1 MSASSSVSIMK
12 LTLTTVLFS
21 VFLSTAMSSSL
32 RFRILNTES
41 VVDSTKFNCTGLP
54 NKCECPYPCLE
65 QVKNENYCIAK
76 KCYTFDNNLG
86 QCKKAGH
93 DHVAP
98 LVLQAIPFTA
108 VFGSGFGNIG
118 RWDLFGMYMG
128 ILFGGCCL
136 ILMGSACC
144 LCCCKE
150 KETDDEYSLMN
161 DKESFIKCFGNCGA
175 CIWAI
180 AILVFYILGIVWTAT
195 EGRVLDAN
203 GCPLIF

>member
-1 MSASSSVSIMK
+1 MLTQIIYWSLFVIVWSSFVNGDSIRGLK
-12 LTLTTVLFS
+12 EVREFKPIPCNPGTNG
-21 VFLSTAMSSSL
+21 SSCVCPDVIKSDFTGCL
-32 RFRILNTES
+32 KYEES
-41 VVDSTKFNCTGLP
+41 IDGCHPINCWKW
-54 NKCECPYPCLE
+54 NE
-65 QVKNENYCIAK
+65 VKN
-76 KCYTFDNNLG
+76 
-86 QCKKAGH
+86 QCEEDGKPFLPAMILQGI
-93 DHVAP
+93 P
-98 LVLQAIPFTA
+98 LTG

-180 AILVFYILGIVWTAT
+180 VILVFYILGIVWTAT
-195 EGRVLDAN
+195 EGGVLDAN

>member
-1 MSASSSVSIMK
+1 MSAYSSVSIMK

-32 RFRILNTES
+32 RFRVLNTES
-41 VVDSTKFNCTGLP
+41 GVDSTKFNCTGLP
-54 NKCECPYPCLE
+54 NKCDCPYPCLE

-128 ILFGGCCL
+128 ILFGGCCS
-136 ILMGSACC
+136 IIMMGFCC
-144 LCCCKE
+144 LCCCNK
-150 KETDDEYSLMN
+150 KDDEMEIAN
-161 DKESFIKCFGNCGA
+161 DKEAYMKCAANCGG
-175 CIWAI
+175 CIWGI
-180 AILVFYILGIVWTAT
+180 VVLVFYILGIVWTAT
-195 EGRVLDAN
+195 EGGVLDAD

>member
-32 RFRILNTES
+32 RFRILNVES

-76 KCYTFDNNLG
+76 KCYTFDNDLG
-86 QCKKAGH
+86 ECKKSGH
-93 DHVAP
+93 NHIGP
-98 LVLQAIPFTA
+98 LVLQAIPFTG

-128 ILFGGCCL
+128 ILFGGCCFIL
-136 ILMGSACC
+136 IASACC
-144 LCCCKE
+144 LCCCNKSSE
-150 KETDDEYSLMN
+150 EAEPLD
-161 DKESFIKCFGNCGA
+161 DKEAFMKCATSCGG
-175 CIWAI
+175 CIWGI
-180 AILVFYILGIVWTAT
+180 VILVFYILGIVWTAT
-195 EGRVLDAN
+195 EGGVLDAD
-203 GCPLIF
+203 GCPLVF

>member
-1 MSASSSVSIMK
+1 MSACSSSSIMK

-54 NKCECPYPCLE
+54 NKCKCPYPCLE

-86 QCKKAGH
+86 QCKKSGH

-128 ILFGGCCL
+128 ILFGGCCFL
-136 ILMGSACC
+136 IMSAMCC
-144 LCCCKE
+144 LCCCNKN
-150 KETDDEYSLMN
+150 DDEMEIAN
-161 DKESFIKCFGNCGA
+161 DKESYMKCATSCGG

-180 AILVFYILGIVWTAT
+180 VILIFYILGIVWTAT
-195 EGRVLDAN
+195 EGGVLDAN

>member
-1 MSASSSVSIMK
+1 MSAYSSVSIMK

-32 RFRILNTES
+32 RFRVLNTES

-54 NKCECPYPCLE
+54 NKCDCPYPCLE

-128 ILFGGCCL
+128 ILFGGCCSL
-136 ILMGSACC
+136 IMSAMCC
-144 LCCCKE
+144 LCCCNKN
-150 KETDDEYSLMN
+150 DDDLEAAN
-161 DKESFIKCFGNCGA
+161 DKESYMKCATSCGG
-175 CIWAI
+175 CIWGI
-180 AILVFYILGIVWTAT
+180 VVLVFYILGIVWTAT
-195 EGRVLDAN
+195 EGGVLDAD

>member
-1 MSASSSVSIMK
+1 MSAYSSVSIMK
-12 LTLTTVLFS
+12 LTLATVLFS

-54 NKCECPYPCLE
+54 NRCDCPYPCLE

-76 KCYTFDNNLG
+76 KCYTFDNDLG
-86 QCKKAGH
+86 ECKEKGYNH
-93 DHVAP
+93 IGP
-98 LVLQAIPFTA
+98 LVLQAIPFTG
-108 VFGSGFGNIG
+108 VFGSGFGNMG

-128 ILFGGCCL
+128 IFFGGCCFIIMSSL
-136 ILMGSACC
+136 FC
-144 LCCCKE
+144 LCCCNKSSE
-150 KETDDEYSLMN
+150 EAEPLD
-161 DKESFIKCFGNCGA
+161 DKEAFMKCATSCGT

-180 AILVFYILGIVWTAT
+180 VILVFYILGIVWTAT
-195 EGRVLDAN
+195 EGGVLDAD

>member
-1 MSASSSVSIMK
+1 MSAYSSTSIMK
-12 LTLTTVLFS
+12 LTLATVLLS

-54 NKCECPYPCLE
+54 NKCKCPYPCLE

-86 QCKKAGH
+86 QCKKSGH

-128 ILFGGCCL
+128 ILFGGCCFL
-136 ILMGSACC
+136 IMSAMCC
-144 LCCCKE
+144 LCCCNKN
-150 KETDDEYSLMN
+150 DDDLEAAN
-161 DKESFIKCFGNCGA
+161 DKESYMKCATSCGG

-180 AILVFYILGIVWTAT
+180 VILVFYILGIVWTAT
-195 EGRVLDAN
+195 EGGVLDAN

>member
-1 MSASSSVSIMK
+1 MSAYSSTSIMK
-12 LTLTTVLFS
+12 LTLATVLLS

-54 NKCECPYPCLE
+54 NKCKCPYPCLE

-76 KCYTFDNNLG
+76 KCYTFDNDLG
-86 QCKKAGH
+86 ECKKTGH
-93 DHVAP
+93 NHVGP
-98 LVLQAIPFTA
+98 LVLQAIPFTG

-128 ILFGGCCL
+128 IFFGGCCF
-136 ILMGSACC
+136 IIMSAMCC
-144 LCCCKE
+144 LCCCNKN
-150 KETDDEYSLMN
+150 DDDLEAAN
-161 DKESFIKCFGNCGA
+161 DKESYMKCATSCGG
-175 CIWAI
+175 CIWGI
-180 AILVFYILGIVWTAT
+180 VVLVFYILGIVWTAT
-195 EGRVLDAN
+195 EGGVLDAD

>member
-1 MSASSSVSIMK
+1 MMYKSTSPTMK
-12 LTLTTVLFS
+12 LTLTIVLLS
-21 VFLSTAMSSSL
+21 VFLSTAMSSS
-32 RFRILNTES
+32 FRILNTKS
-41 VVDSTKFNCTGLP
+41 AVAVDSPKFNCTGLP
-54 NKCECPYPCLE
+54 TKCECPYPCLE

>member
-1 MSASSSVSIMK
+1 MSACSSSSIMK

-54 NKCECPYPCLE
+54 NKCKCPYPCLE

-86 QCKKAGH
+86 QCKKSGH

-128 ILFGGCCL
+128 ILFGGCCFL
-136 ILMGSACC
+136 IMSAMCC
-144 LCCCKE
+144 LCCCNKN
-150 KETDDEYSLMN
+150 DDDLEAAN
-161 DKESFIKCFGNCGA
+161 DKESYMKCATSCGG
-175 CIWAI
+175 CIWGI
-180 AILVFYILGIVWTAT
+180 VVLVFYILGIVWTAT
-195 EGRVLDAN
+195 EGGVLDAN

>member
-1 MSASSSVSIMK
+1 MK

-21 VFLSTAMSSSL
+21 VFLSTAMSSS
-32 RFRILNTES
+32 FRILNTKF
-41 VVDSTKFNCTGLP
+41 VVDSPKFNCTGLP
-54 NKCECPYPCLE
+54 TKCECPYPCLE

-76 KCYTFDNNLG
+76 KCYKFDNDLG

-144 LCCCKE
+144 LCCCSAKE
-150 KETDDEYSLMN
+150 SDDEYSLMN
-161 DKESFIKCFGNCGA
+161 DKEGCMKSATTCGG

-180 AILVFYILGIVWTAT
+180 VILIFYILGIVWTST
-195 EGRVLDAN
+195 EGGVLDAN

>member
-1 MSASSSVSIMK
+1 MSAYSSVSIMK

-32 RFRILNTES
+32 RFRVLNTES

-54 NKCECPYPCLE
+54 NKCDCPYPCLE

-128 ILFGGCCL
+128 ILFGGCCS
-136 ILMGSACC
+136 IIMMGFCC
-144 LCCCKE
+144 LCCCNK
-150 KETDDEYSLMN
+150 KDDEMEIAN
-161 DKESFIKCFGNCGA
+161 DKEAYMKCAANCGG
-175 CIWAI
+175 CIWGI
-180 AILVFYILGIVWTAT
+180 VVLVFYILGIVWTAT
-195 EGRVLDAN
+195 EGGVLDAD